1 MSIPQKNKHFDVT
14 VDCLFFFFFQF
25 SSYKFFIL
33 SGSMEIIFQ
42 RQGVTV
48 YAVNKQLYYVV
59 SKPSFLLNGAK
70 DCSITILAST
80 INLDF

>member
-1 MSIPQKNKHFDVT
+1 MSIPKKNKHFDVT
-14 VDCLFFFFFQF
+14 VVFFFFQF
-25 SSYKFFIL
+25 SSYNRFFIL
-33 SGSMEIIFQ
+33 SGSVEIIFQ

>member
-1 MSIPQKNKHFDVT
+1 
-14 VDCLFFFFFQF
+14 
-25 SSYKFFIL
+25 
-33 SGSMEIIFQ
+33 MEIIFQ

-80 INLDF
+80 INLDFWL